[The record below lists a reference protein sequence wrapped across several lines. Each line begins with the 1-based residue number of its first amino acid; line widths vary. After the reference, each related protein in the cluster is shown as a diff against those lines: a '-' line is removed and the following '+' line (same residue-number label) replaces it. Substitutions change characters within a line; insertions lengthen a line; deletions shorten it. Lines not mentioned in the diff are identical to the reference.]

1 MSSRHMDQRFDSSG
15 SSYTSNC
22 NLELASAGLGRT
34 PKLLSGIDR
43 PSPCA
48 LMYASFAVQ
57 QLKNDAITSEGGC
70 DRNHCT
76 SGSEKKRSA
85 NSITFVSLRIRSRS
99 TPTRRFRLIAK
110 TVAPLVC
117 DRLKRRSES
126 AASSGFPFAAV

>member
-1 MSSRHMDQRFDSSG
+1 MGGPRRMWRIILSLYSRSCASGCGHLPIRTLQLSPSTASAARKSGPMSSRHMDQRFDSSG

-85 NSITFVSLRIRSRS
+85 NSI
-99 TPTRRFRLIAK
+99 
-110 TVAPLVC
+110 
-117 DRLKRRSES
+117 
-126 AASSGFPFAAV
+126 